1 MSSEDLPARA
11 PGKYVPFGQRSYY
24 LPEELP
30 PDTSFTFG
38 DEFEDSLQDA
48 IYQLG
53 RLEGIG
59 HESKTS
65 PLLYS
70 TLVRREAVE
79 SVLIEGAQL
88 TFEDIFR
95 SYDSE
100 DSATVTKDIQEALN
114 YERVIRQGSSAVA
127 ERGEITLDL
136 LKELHEMLL
145 QDARGEADNP
155 GSFRAHPSHIPAAQQ
170 GVDPYIPPTPT
181 HIDSLMENLVQY
193 IASGGAHHDLID
205 LGVVHYQFE
214 TIHPFADGNGRL
226 GRVLITLQLIQE
238 GYLSRPF
245 LYPSAYFN
253 RHKVEYASR
262 MRAVSERGEWE
273 HWLEFFVDG
282 IREQA
287 AEAVDR
293 TELLGALRDQYEE
306 RFGHG
311 KTATDRLAM
320 RLFEQPYITAD
331 QAAELLGMSGQS
343 ARNAISELEQLDV
356 LEEVTGKQRY
366 REYKAREIFEV
377 LNEPLE

>member
-1 MSSEDLPARA
+1 MATDDLPARA
-11 PGKYVPFGQRSYY
+11 PGKYVPYGQRSYY
-24 LPEELP
+24 LPEDLP
-30 PDTSFTFG
+30 PDSSFTFG
-38 DEFEDSLQDA
+38 DEFEDTLQDA

-59 HESKTS
+59 HESNTS

-88 TFEDIFR
+88 TFEDVFR
-95 SYDSE
+95 SYDDDDGAS
-100 DSATVTKDIQEALN
+100 VTKDIQEALN
-114 YERVIRQGSSAVA
+114 YEQVIRRGSRAVA
-127 ERGEITLDL
+127 EREEISLEL
-136 LKELHEMLL
+136 LKDLHEMLL
-145 QDARGEADNP
+145 QNARGEADNP
-155 GSFRAHPSHIPAAQQ
+155 GSFRVDPSHIPAAQQ
-170 GVDPYIPPTPT
+170 GIEPFIPPAPT
-181 HIDSLMENLVQY
+181 HIESLMENLVRY
-193 IASGGAHHDLID
+193 VDSGGEHHDLID

-214 TIHPFADGNGRL
+214 TVHPFADGNGRL
-226 GRVLITLQLIQE
+226 GRVLITLQLIKE
-238 GYLSRPF
+238 GYLSEPF

-273 HWLEFFVDG
+273 YWLEFFVEG
-282 IREQA
+282 IRKQA

-293 TELLGALRDQYEE
+293 TELLGTLRDEYHEQ
-306 RFGHG
+306 FGHG

-331 QAAELLGMSGQS
+331 DAAELLGMSDQS
-343 ARNAISELEQLDV
+343 ARNAIEELEQIDV

-366 REYKAREIFEV
+366 REYKAREIFDV